1 MTQSS
6 SARRRIL
13 VGAGASALVAGGAML
28 LRPGSVIVEYPH
40 GTPQVVPLAG
50 IAPGTLRTVEW
61 RGMPVWVL
69 HRSAAMLEA
78 LRSTT
83 APLRDAD
90 SAESLQPAACRNALR
105 ALVPQWFVAVGL
117 CTHQGCTP
125 QLTGLDGFLCPC
137 HASRYDLA
145 GRVHA
150 SGPAP
155 RNLVIPAYRF
165 DGPDT
170 LVIGAEG

>member
-1 MTQSS
+1 M
-6 SARRRIL
+6 
-13 VGAGASALVAGGAML
+13 GAGASAVVAGGAML

-40 GTPQVVPLAG
+40 GAPQAVSLAG

-78 LRSTT
+78 LGNGT
-83 APLRDAD
+83 APLRDAE
-90 SAESLQPAACRNALR
+90 SVESLQPATCRNATR
-105 ALVPQWFVAVGL
+105 ALLPQWFVAVGL

-150 SGPAP
+150 SGPAL
-155 RNLVIPAYRF
+155 RNLVIPAYRL

>member
-1 MTQSS
+1 MTQSVF
-6 SARRRIL
+6 ARRRIL
-13 VGAGASALVAGGAML
+13 VGAGASALAAGSAML
-28 LRPGSVIVEYPH
+28 LRPGSVIVEHPH
-40 GTPQVVPLAG
+40 GSPQAVPLAG
-50 IAPGTLRTVEW
+50 IPPGTLRTIEW
-61 RGMPVWVL
+61 QGMPVWVL
-69 HRSAAMLEA
+69 HRSPAMLEA
-78 LRSTT
+78 LRTT
-83 APLRDAD
+83 QLPLRDAG
-90 SAESLQPAACRNALR
+90 SVESLQPAACRNVTR

-125 QLTGLDGFLCPC
+125 QLTGMDGFLCPC

-170 LVIGAEG
+170 LVIGEDS

>member
-40 GTPQVVPLAG
+40 GTPQAVPLAG

-61 RGMPVWVL
+61 RGLPVWVL
-69 HRSAAMLEA
+69 HRNAAMLEA
-78 LRSTT
+78 LGSATV
-83 APLRDAD
+83 PLRDAD
-90 SAESLQPAACRNALR
+90 SVQSLQPAACRNALR

-170 LVIGAEG
+170 LVIGAES